1 MNGLSLVLHLFLRK
15 YFSTKAV
22 SAVDVQDFKIEN
34 MKLSPLLFY
43 CITSASI
50 ALHAQ
55 SVIAYSH
62 DENLYKSTGSP
73 PGETAKIFAEK
84 PIKNKMD
91 QTRIH
96 ASPIGNFL
104 NLNHQYS
111 KNSFYQIFNDKGVP
125 FLAGRL
131 TANGVI
137 KVKSLSKG
145 IYQLQINNKPILW
158 FVKQ

>member
-1 MNGLSLVLHLFLRK
+1 MPKVLLPTLMMKTSINQQEAHLEKQQKFLQK
-15 YFSTKAV
+15 NPS
-22 SAVDVQDFKIEN
+22 
-34 MKLSPLLFY
+34 
-43 CITSASI
+43 
-50 ALHAQ
+50 
-55 SVIAYSH
+55 
-62 DENLYKSTGSP
+62 
-73 PGETAKIFAEK
+73 
-84 PIKNKMD
+84 KNKMD